1 MNFETELSH
10 GKFMIPECR
19 VCKKIVWPPTEFCND
34 CFGPVSLKNGD
45 FEGKILEFSKQNN
58 DYFCLVEFEK
68 NIKIMAKMSETPN
81 IGQMVKIL
89 KCGILN
95 GSYFFYV
102 S

>member
-1 MNFETELSH
+1 MNFETELSQ
-10 GKFMIPECR
+10 GKFMIPECS

-34 CFGPVSLKNGD
+34 CFGAVSLKNDD

-68 NIKIMAKMSETPN
+68 NLKIMAKMTETPK

-95 GSYFFYV
+95 SSYFFNV

>member
-1 MNFETELSH
+1 MNFETELSQ
-10 GKFMIPECR
+10 GKFMIPECS

-34 CFGPVSLKNGD
+34 CFGAVSLKNDD

-68 NIKIMAKMSETPN
+68 NLKIMAKMTETPK

-95 GSYFFYV
+95 GSYFFNV

>member
-1 MNFETELSH
+1 MNFETELSQ
-10 GKFMIPECR
+10 GKFMIPECS

-34 CFGPVSLKNGD
+34 CFGAVSLKNDD

-68 NIKIMAKMSETPN
+68 NLKIMAKMTETPK

-89 KCGILN
+89 KCGISK

>member
-1 MNFETELSH
+1 MNFETELSQ
-10 GKFMIPECR
+10 GKFMIPECG

-34 CFGPVSLKNGD
+34 CFGPVFLKNGN
-45 FEGKILEFSKQNN
+45 FEGEILEFSKQNN

-68 NIKIMAKMSETPN
+68 NIKIMAKMSETPK

-89 KCGILN
+89 KCGISN
-95 GSYFFYV
+95 GSHFFIV